1 MVLKNALQTPAEKKL
16 FYSEENTMDNVI
28 EKTRELGKLIQQD
41 ARYKAYVAAREKND
55 NDPELQKM
63 ISEFNDLRTELAGEM
78 AKDDKDAEKL
88 TQLDDDIKTLYGNIM
103 GSELMMEFETAKAAM
118 DTMLSQINTV
128 ITQCANGEDP
138 DTCPVTTGCTGS
150 CESCAGCH

>member
-1 MVLKNALQTPAEKKL
+1 
-16 FYSEENTMDNVI
+16 MDNVI

-63 ISEFNDLRTELAGEM
+63 ISEFNDLRVELAGEM
-78 AKDDKDAEKL
+78 SKDDKDAEKL
-88 TQLDDDIKTLYGNIM
+88 TQLDDDIKNLYGSIM

-150 CESCAGCH
+150 CDSCAGCH

>member
-1 MVLKNALQTPAEKKL
+1 
-16 FYSEENTMDNVI
+16 MDKVI
-28 EKTRELGKLIQQD
+28 EMTRELGKLIQQD

-63 ISEFNDLRTELAGEM
+63 ISEFNDLRVELAGEM

-88 TQLDDDIKTLYGNIM
+88 TQLDDDIKNLYGSIM
-103 GSELMMEFETAKAAM
+103 GSELMMEFEAAKAEM
-118 DTMLSQINTV
+118 DSMLSQINTV

>member
-1 MVLKNALQTPAEKKL
+1 
-16 FYSEENTMDNVI
+16 MDNVI

-103 GSELMMEFETAKAAM
+103 GSELMMEFETAKAVM

-150 CESCAGCH
+150 CDSCAGCH